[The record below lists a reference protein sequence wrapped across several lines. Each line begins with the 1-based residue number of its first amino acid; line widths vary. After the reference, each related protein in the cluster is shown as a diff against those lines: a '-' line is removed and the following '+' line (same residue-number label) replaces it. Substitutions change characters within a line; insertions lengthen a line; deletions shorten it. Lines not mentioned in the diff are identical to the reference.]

1 RDRVVVER
9 AITDQGDDG
18 ALRMRGLDAER
29 GRQPGAEASVAARE
43 EAAGGQTIEEA
54 MDVEPMRD
62 RLVDDGRVVGQHL
75 VQLTHDPARIDRARR
90 SCRAA
95 FLSQRVAP
103 LLVVSTPALGAARPR
118 AWRNHLV

>member
-1 RDRVVVER
+1 M
-9 AITDQGDDG
+9 TC
-18 ALRMRGLDAER
+18 ALISFFFFSSRRRHTRLVSDWSSDVCSSDL

-90 SCRAA
+90 SRRAA

-118 AWRNHLV
+118 A